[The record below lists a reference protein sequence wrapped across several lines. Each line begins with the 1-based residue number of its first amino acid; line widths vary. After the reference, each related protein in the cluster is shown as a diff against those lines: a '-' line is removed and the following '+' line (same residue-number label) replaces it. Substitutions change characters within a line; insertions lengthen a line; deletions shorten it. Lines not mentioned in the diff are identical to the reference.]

1 MGGVLTHSTASL
13 VRSNSKARLAA
24 RFGALGLLLI
34 SGWAGATPISRFVRL
49 TGNVN
54 YVATGGTL
62 RTASNDVDACAIG
75 ASSSQALS
83 GIPVGAGIVAAY
95 LYWGASGA
103 TPDGN
108 VTLNGSGVAASRIF
122 TTTFT
127 LGGTNYPYFGG
138 FADVTS
144 QITGNATMTFA
155 GLTIDNGN
163 PYCASQAV
171 VGGWSL
177 IVVYSQATEP
187 LRAINIFDGLD
198 YFRGSALTLTPD
210 GFRVPAIGADG
221 KMTAVTW
228 EGDPGNS
235 GPLNGFSESLQYNA
249 LTLDDGINVAGS
261 NPLIQPFDGTINTLG
276 VATSWGVDVDT
287 FDITAALVPG
297 ATSGTTIYSSGND
310 LVLLTAQVV
319 SATSEPAVDLSIT
332 KTHAGTFV
340 AGANAVYT
348 LHVANAVG
356 MQRADFA
363 VTVTDVL
370 PAGLSFVSGVGTG
383 WSCAAAGQAVTCT
396 HAGPLDPGQALPDIA
411 LTVAVGGAALPSV
424 TNTATVSTPS
434 FDLVPA
440 NNTASDTAAVVGP
453 SLATSTKTVQDLNG
467 GDANPGDTLRY
478 TITLTESAGYAAPR
492 VSVTD
497 DVPLNVSSYTLVSFP
512 AGATNS
518 STGNGTGANGTG
530 YISLSNIA
538 LVANGSATIVFDV
551 VVAAGTSAGALIANT
566 ATVANPNGPGA
577 TPAAPTIIVSASQI
591 PGSGS
596 KPLYFYA
603 TPGNQLSR
611 TPPVAAQPAV
621 TINNGASTTW
631 TLTPV
636 LQKAVTLNAGNIAV
650 PLLLTRGGSGS
661 SRSVTVT
668 LGQTGSAT
676 PIATANL
683 SSSAISTTTPG
694 TLTFSLPLAAGITVA
709 AGRAFTLTV
718 SNTTGTAGR
727 TILVWPNSGAS
738 LSSVQL
744 NSATVINV
752 DSVRSYNAAY
762 PGGALTASFAPG
774 AVVYARAVVSDPF
787 GSFDIAG
794 ATITVR
800 NPAST
805 ALVTAAAMTQ
815 VADSGAATRTYE
827 YAYTLPANAPAGG
840 WTLSVTATEGTEG
853 VVTHTANAGFSV
865 VVPQPALTVLKTS
878 EVLSDPVNNA
888 VNPKRIPA
896 SVQRYVITITNTGP
910 GAADADSVAITDP
923 TPAGTAVYVSTT
935 AGNPVEFIDG
945 ATPSGLGFNYASC
958 VRYSNQPGGGAPF
971 NYTPVADAAGF
982 DAVVTGLRVAPTGVL
997 AGAAGPGQPSFTIRF
1012 RVRVN

>member
-1 MGGVLTHSTASL
+1 MA
-13 VRSNSKARLAA
+13 
-24 RFGALGLLLI
+24 ALGLLLVAN
-34 SGWAGATPISRFVRL
+34 WAAATPITRFARL
-49 TGNVN
+49 TGNLN

-62 RTASNDVDACAIG
+62 RAADNNGDACALN

-83 GIPVGAGIVAAY
+83 GIPIGAGIVAAY

-103 TPDGN
+103 TPDGS
-108 VTLNGSGVAASRIF
+108 VTLNGAGVTASRIF

-127 LGGTNYPYFGG
+127 LGATNYPYFGG

-144 QITGNATMTFA
+144 QIGGNGTMTFA

-177 IVVYSQATEP
+177 IVVYSQASEP
-187 LRAINIFDGLD
+187 LRAINVFDGLD
-198 YFRGSALTLTPD
+198 FFRGSALTLTPD
-210 GFRVPAIGADG
+210 GFRVPATGADG

-235 GPLNGFSESLQYNA
+235 GALNGFSESLQYNA

-261 NPLIQPFDGTINTLG
+261 NPLVQPFDGTINTLG

-287 FDITAALVPG
+287 FDITAAMVPG
-297 ATSGTTIYSSGND
+297 ATSGTTIYSAGND
-310 LVLLTAQVV
+310 LVLLTAQVI

-332 KTHAGTFV
+332 KTHTGTFV
-340 AGANAVYT
+340 AGTNAVYT
-348 LHVANAVG
+348 LHVANAPG

-370 PAGLSFVSGVGTG
+370 PAGLSFVSGTGTG
-383 WSCAAAGQAVTCT
+383 WSCTAAGQTVTCT
-396 HAGPLDPGQALPDIA
+396 HAGPLDPGQAFADIA
-411 LTVAVGGAALPSV
+411 LTVAVSGAALPSV
-424 TNTATVSTPS
+424 SNTASVSSPS

-440 NNTASDTAAVVGP
+440 NNTVTDTAAVVGP

-478 TITLTESAGYAAPR
+478 TITLNESAGYAAPR
-492 VSVTD
+492 LSVTD
-497 DVPLNVSSYTLVSFP
+497 DVPLNVSSYTLVSYP
-512 AGATNS
+512 AGATNA
-518 STGNGTGANGTG
+518 STGSGTGANGTG
-530 YISLSNIA
+530 FINLSNIA
-538 LVANGSATIVFDV
+538 VAANGSATVVFDV
-551 VVAAGTSAGALIANT
+551 VVAAGTSAGALIANS
-566 ATVANPNGPGA
+566 ATVTNPNGPGA
-577 TPAAPTIIVSASQI
+577 SPAAPTVVVSASQI

-596 KPLYFYA
+596 KPLYFYS

-611 TPPVAAQPAV
+611 TPPVAAQAAV
-621 TINNGASTTW
+621 TINGGASSTW

-636 LQKAVTLNAGNIAV
+636 LQKAVTLQAGNIAV
-650 PLLLTRGGSGS
+650 PLLLTRSAAGSAT
-661 SRSVTVT
+661 RTITVT
-668 LGQTGSAT
+668 LGRTGSGT
-676 PIATANL
+676 PIATASL
-683 SSSAISTTTPG
+683 SSNTISTTTPG
-694 TLTFSLPLAAGITVA
+694 VLLFSLPLAAATTVP
-709 AGRAFTLTV
+709 AGAAFTLTV
-718 SNTTGTAGR
+718 SNTTGTASR
-727 TILVWPNSGAS
+727 TISVWPNSGGS

-752 DSVRSYNAAY
+752 DSVQPYNAAY
-762 PGGALTASFAPG
+762 PGGAPTASFAPG

-794 ATITVR
+794 AVITVR
-800 NPAST
+800 NPSGT
-805 ALVTAAAMTQ
+805 ALVSAAAMTQ

-853 VVTHTANAGFSV
+853 VVTHTANAGFTV
-865 VVPQPALTVLKTS
+865 VVPQPALTVQKTS

-888 VNPKRIPA
+888 VNPKRIPG

-910 GAADADSVAITDP
+910 GAADASSVVITDA
-923 TPAGTAVYVSTT
+923 TPAGTVMYVST
-935 AGNPVEFIDG
+935 ALGNPVEFIDG
-945 ATPSGLGFNYASC
+945 ATPSGLSFSYATS
-958 VRYSNQPGGGAPF
+958 VSYSNQPGGGAPY
-971 NYTPVADAAGF
+971 NYAPTPDAAGY
-982 DAVVTGLRVAPTGVL
+982 DAAVTGLRVAPSGTL
-997 AGAAGPGQPSFTIRF
+997 NGAVGPAQPSFTVRF

>member
-1 MGGVLTHSTASL
+1 MTHSVATSAKGNA
-13 VRSNSKARLAA
+13 RARLAA
-24 RFGALGLLLI
+24 WLSVLGLLLI
-34 SGWAGATPISRFVRL
+34 SSWAGATPIARYARL
-49 TGNVN
+49 TGNIN
-54 YVATGGTL
+54 YVATGGSL
-62 RTASNDVDACAIG
+62 RTASNDVDGCAIG
-75 ASSSQALS
+75 ASSTQALS

-95 LYWGASGA
+95 LYWGGSGA

-108 VTLNGSGVAASRIF
+108 VTLNGSGVTASRIF
-122 TTTFT
+122 TTTFA
-127 LGGTNYPYFGG
+127 LAGTNFPYFGG

-144 QITGNATMTFA
+144 RISGNGAMTFA
-155 GLTIDNGN
+155 GLTVENGN
-163 PYCASQAV
+163 PYCGSQAV

-177 IVVYSQATEP
+177 IVVYNQATEP
-187 LRAINIFDGLD
+187 LRAINVFDGLD
-198 YFRGSALTLTPD
+198 FFRGSSLTLTPD
-210 GFRVPAIGADG
+210 GFRVPATGADG

-235 GPLNGFSESLQYNA
+235 GSLNGVAESLQYNA
-249 LTLDDGINVAGS
+249 LTLDDGINVTGS
-261 NPLIQPFDGTINTLG
+261 DPLVQPFDGTINTLG

-287 FDITAALVPG
+287 FDITAAMVPG
-297 ATSGTTIYSSGND
+297 ATSGTTIYSAGND

-319 SATSEPAVDLSIT
+319 SAASEPSVDLSIT
-332 KTHAGTFV
+332 KTHTGTFV
-340 AGANAVYT
+340 AGTNAVYT
-348 LHVANAVG
+348 LHVANALGV
-356 MQRADFA
+356 QRADYT

-370 PAGLSFVSGVGTG
+370 PASLTFVSGVGTG
-383 WSCAAAGQAVTCT
+383 WSCAAAGQTVTCT
-396 HAGPLDPGQALPDIA
+396 HAGPLDPGQAFADIA

-424 TNTATVSTPS
+424 INTASVSSPS

-440 NNTASDTAAVVGP
+440 NNTVSDTAAVVGP

-467 GDANPGDTLRY
+467 GDADPGDTLRY

-492 VSVTD
+492 LSVTD
-497 DVPLNVSSYTLVSFP
+497 DVPLNVSSYALVSYP

-518 STGNGTGANGTG
+518 STGSGTGVNGTGF
-530 YISLSNIA
+530 ISLSNIA
-538 LVANGSATIVFDV
+538 LVANGSATVVFDV

-566 ATVANPNGPGA
+566 ATVVNPNGPGA

-596 KPLYFYA
+596 KPLYFYS

-611 TPPVAAQPAV
+611 TPPAAVQPAV
-621 TINNGASTTW
+621 TIDSGATSTW

-650 PLLLTRGGSGS
+650 PLLLTRAGSGT
-661 SRSVTVT
+661 SRTITVT

-676 PIATANL
+676 PIATASQ
-683 SSSAISTTTPG
+683 SSSVISTTTPG
-694 TLTFSLPLAAGITVA
+694 VLTFSLPLPVGITVA

-718 SNTTGTAGR
+718 SNATGTLGR
-727 TILVWPNSGAS
+727 TISVWPNSGAS

-752 DSVRSYNAAY
+752 DSVQPYNAVY

-774 AVVYARAVVSDPF
+774 AVLYARAVVSDPF

-794 ATITVR
+794 ARITVR
-800 NPAST
+800 NPAGT
-805 ALVTAAAMTQ
+805 ALVTAAAMSQ

-853 VVTHTANAGFSV
+853 VVTHTANAGFAV
-865 VVPQPALTVLKTS
+865 VVPQPALSVQKTS
-878 EVLSDPVNNA
+878 EVLSDPVNTA
-888 VNPKRIPA
+888 VNPKRIPG
-896 SVQRYVITITNTGP
+896 SVQRYAIAITNTGP
-910 GAADADSVAITDP
+910 GAADANSVAITDP
-923 TPAGTAVYVSTT
+923 TPAGTAIYVST
-935 AGNPVEFIDG
+935 ASGNPVEFIDG
-945 ATPSGLGFNYASC
+945 ATPSGLSFIYATC
-958 VRYSNQPGGGAPF
+958 VSFSNQPGGGAPF
-971 NYTPVADAAGF
+971 NYTPVPDADGF
-982 DAVVTGLRVAPTGVL
+982 DAAVTGLRVAPTGTL
-997 AGAAGPGQPSFTIRF
+997 SGAAGPGQPGFTVRF